1 MNKTAYIGVG
11 SNISAERNIK
21 RALELLCGFVV
32 IDAISNCYYSEA
44 LERPDQNRYI
54 NCVWKIVTSLAPLSL
69 KRDVLS
75 RIEKQLG
82 RVRTGDSYAARTID
96 LDLIL
101 YGEEIIRQEGLI
113 IPDPEIT
120 RRNFIAV
127 PLLETAAQ
135 LKIPGMR
142 AMLTELAISHDHTG
156 LEYSECFSTELQ
168 LVVAGRN
175 SS

>member
-1 MNKTAYIGVG
+1 MNETAYIGVG

-21 RALELLCGFVV
+21 RAFELLCDFVV
-32 IDAISNCYYSEA
+32 IDAVSNCYCSEA
-44 LERPDQNRYI
+44 LDRPDQNCYI
-54 NCVWKIVTSLAPLSL
+54 NCVWKIVTSLSPLSL

-82 RVRTGDSYAARTID
+82 RVRTGDIYAARTID

-101 YGEEIIRQEGLI
+101 YGDDIIRQEGLI

-135 LKIPGMR
+135 LRIPGMR
-142 AMLTELAISHDHTG
+142 EMLTELPISHDHTG
-156 LEYSECFSTELQ
+156 LEYTECFSTELK
-168 LVVAGRN
+168 LIAASRN
-175 SS
+175 PS